1 MMTMA
6 NRLNMTERKITY
18 KEFLDWADEDTHA
31 EWVNGDVFIFEPVSN
46 FHQNVIEFLF
56 VQMNL
61 FVGLLDLGKVRVL
74 PFQMRLENSGREPDI
89 MFIYH
94 EQLGRLTEDYL
105 DGPADLVV
113 EVVSPDTVRR
123 DREEKFREYR
133 VAGVTEYWIID
144 PLPEKRRADF
154 YYLDANGDFVLIAT
168 EDEEQVFSKVLKGF
182 WIRPS
187 WLWQTEEISPFATF
201 CEICGLTT
209 EQINEFHRLLFQKN
223 QKIKTTKS
231 SFENKLADS

>member
-18 KEFLDWADEDTHA
+18 EEFLDWADEDTHA

-94 EQLGRLTEDYL
+94 EHLGRLTEDYL

-113 EVVSPDTVRR
+113 EVISPDSVRR
-123 DREEKFREYR
+123 DRADKYQEYR
-133 VAGVTEYWIID
+133 EAGIPEYWVID
-144 PLPEKRRADF
+144 PRPDKQRVDF
-154 YYLDANGDFVLIAT
+154 YYLNEHGDYELFAT
-168 EDEEQVFSKVLKGF
+168 EDDEQVSSKVLDGF
-182 WIRPS
+182 WLRPS
-187 WLWQTEEISPFATF
+187 WLWQSDQLDPYAAFYQIRGLSAEKVDQFQELLRSGQEPTE
-201 CEICGLTT
+201 
-209 EQINEFHRLLFQKN
+209 
-223 QKIKTTKS
+223 
-231 SFENKLADS
+231 